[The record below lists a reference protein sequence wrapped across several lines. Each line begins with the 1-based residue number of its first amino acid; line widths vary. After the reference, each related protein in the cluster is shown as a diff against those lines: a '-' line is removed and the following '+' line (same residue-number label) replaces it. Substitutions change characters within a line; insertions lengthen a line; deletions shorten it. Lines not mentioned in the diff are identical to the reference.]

1 MGIRFDYKYL
11 LNLVSEKDIYNYK
24 DRATKAKNT
33 VLNKTGVGGEFLG
46 WVDYANRITK
56 EEIDDITN
64 TAKQIRSQSDVLLVI
79 GIGGSYLGAEA
90 AIQMMSNY
98 FPNKN
103 DLEIIFVGN
112 SLSSTYTREVLDYVK
127 DKKFSINVISKSG
140 TTTEPAIAFRIFK
153 KLIME
158 KFPDDY
164 KNRIYITTDSTKGTL
179 RKQANTEGYKSF
191 TIPDD
196 IGGRYSVITAVG
208 LLPIACANVDIFEI
222 LRGAQDAYKEYSTLD
237 FDNNNALKYAVIRN
251 ILYYKGRTVE
261 LFVLYEPK
269 FRFLGEWLKQL
280 FGESEGK
287 DGKGVFPASVVYS
300 TDLHSMGQYV
310 QDGTRNMFETVI
322 EVDYPD
328 LDIFINEQ
336 EDDDDNLNYIANK
349 SLDYV
354 NKQSTR
360 GVAIAHLEGQVGTL
374 FVGIEKNNPY
384 YFGYL
389 VYFFMFSVAVSGYI
403 LGVNPFD
410 QEGVEK
416 YKTNM
421 FALLGK
427 KGYEH
432 IGEEIK
438 KKI

>member
-1 MGIRFDYKYL
+1 MGIRFDYRYL
-11 LNLVSEKDIYNYK
+11 LNLVSEKEINSYK
-24 DRATKAKNT
+24 DRAEKAKT
-33 VLNKTGVGGEFLG
+33 MVLNKTGLGSDFLG
-46 WVDYANRITK
+46 WVDYADRITN
-56 EEIDDITN
+56 EEINDITN
-64 TAKQIRSQSDVLLVI
+64 TAKKIREQSEVLLVI

-90 AIQMMSNY
+90 AIQMMSDY
-98 FPNKN
+98 FPKKN
-103 DLEIIFVGN
+103 ELEIIFVGN
-112 SLSSTYTREVLDYVK
+112 SLSSTYTKEVLEYVK

-158 KFPDDY
+158 KFPEDY
-164 KNRIYITTDSTKGTL
+164 RDRIYVTTDASKGTL
-179 RKQANTEGYKSF
+179 RKQAIADNYKSF

-208 LLPIACANVDIFEI
+208 LLPIACSNIDIFAI
-222 LRGAQDAYKEYSTLD
+222 LKGAQDAYKEYSSLG
-237 FDNNNALKYAVIRN
+237 FEENNALKYAVMRN

-287 DGKGVFPASVVYS
+287 NGKGVFPASVVYS

-322 EVDYPD
+322 EVTDPD
-328 LDIFINEQ
+328 LDIIINEQ
-336 EDDDDNLNYIANK
+336 DNDDDGLNYLANK

-374 FVGIEKNNPY
+374 FVGIERNDPY

-432 IGEEIK
+432 LGEEIK
-438 KKI
+438 KKM